1 MKKNN
6 FAMFVMIMI
15 LTLTCVCTTGCDQ
28 ADKAVKAASSAKETV
43 VNTAS
48 DVKEEATRLTRKLD
62 NQSWTN
68 PTGTK
73 IKIEERRKEG
83 DFKITI
89 TYDKET
95 LNENNRENV
104 IPTGDATIVVYVDH
118 ISEEMIEELQDY

>member
-28 ADKAVKAASSAKETV
+28 ADKAVKAASDAKETV

>member
-83 DFKITI
+83 DFKIT
-89 TYDKET
+89 K
-95 LNENNRENV
+95 R
-104 IPTGDATIVVYVDH
+104 P
-118 ISEEMIEELQDY
+118 

>member
-104 IPTGDATIVVYVDH
+104 IPTGDATIVVYVDR

>member
-6 FAMFVMIMI
+6 FAMFVMIMV

-28 ADKAVKAASSAKETV
+28 ADKAVEAASSAKETV

-48 DVKEEATRLTRKLD
+48 DVKEEATRLTRHLD
-62 NQSWTN
+62 KQSWTN

-95 LNENNRENV
+95 LNENNREDV
-104 IPTGDATIVVYVDH
+104 IPTGDATIVLYVDH